1 MPRDDATIPV
11 TADST
16 PFDGEQ
22 PQEERRLTPLQV
34 KILYFLYRRKKF
46 RGSILGMSKE
56 MGYESDGKVNPALHY
71 LVDKKYARE
80 EPTETG
86 RIYSLE
92 KKGRDEIIFLIL
104 PNYLL
109 LAILVIGLVD
119 VYVAYA
125 YFVLHVPLNPYSDLI
140 GGAAMIAMAYV
151 LLWAKRGMVKR
162 FLDLRDPISD

>member
-1 MPRDDATIPV
+1 
-11 TADST
+11 
-16 PFDGEQ
+16 
-22 PQEERRLTPLQV
+22 
-34 KILYFLYRRKKF
+34 
-46 RGSILGMSKE
+46 MSKE

-86 RIYSLE
+86 RVYSLE
-92 KKGRDEIIFLIL
+92 KKGRDEIVFLIL

-109 LAILVIGLVD
+109 LAILVVGLVD